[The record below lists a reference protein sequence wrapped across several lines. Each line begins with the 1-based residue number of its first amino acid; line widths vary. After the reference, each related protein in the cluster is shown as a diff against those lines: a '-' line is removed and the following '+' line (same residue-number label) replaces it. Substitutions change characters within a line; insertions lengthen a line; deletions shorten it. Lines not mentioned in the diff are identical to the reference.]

1 MIRTL
6 IVEDQRLHREYLERE
21 IGGMENIELLPST
34 TDAELAVTA
43 CERRKA
49 DLVIMDIYTGGRFDG
64 IDAAERIRSFDR
76 TVKIILVTS
85 MLDADY
91 LRRARKA
98 GADSMWYKD
107 AGSSSLAEVINGTL
121 NGKQVFPDETPEVQ
135 IGAVSSKELTGTE
148 VKVLRLIVE
157 GYEYEE
163 IGDRLAI
170 SLSTVKWHVSNILHK
185 TGYANRTRLAVAVSQ
200 KNFIVPKI
208 PDMDM

>member
-6 IVEDQRLHREYLERE
+6 IVDDQRLHREYLEKEVGE
-21 IGGMENIELLPST
+21 IDNIELLPSI

-43 CERRKA
+43 CERRNV

-64 IDAAERIRSFDR
+64 IDAAERIKQIDRSI
-76 TVKIILVTS
+76 KIILVTS

-91 LRRARKA
+91 LRRARNA

-107 AGSSSLAEVINGTL
+107 AGASSLSEIIDKTL
-121 NGKQVFPDETPEVQ
+121 KGERVFPDKTPEVQ
-135 IGAVSSKELTGTE
+135 IGAVSSSELTGTE
-148 VKVLRLIVE
+148 IKVLRLIVE

-163 IGDRLAI
+163 IGDRLGV

-208 PDMDM
+208 PEL